1 MVATNLR
8 GIHGDVR
15 RHSSVMKPTSS
26 VRSLDTITPSLSF
39 LARRRGENDAQRSPN
54 PNPGDRP
61 KICGHILLRGV
72 ASTRKSH
79 LAKRA
84 PLQTDSKRRAGRQP
98 VTEIGLPVLLPIPL
112 APTTYQDDAM
122 ATTAAIGI
130 PAFPRPLSGRPR
142 ATSTAR
148 LRTFPRCRPLVS
160 CSSASSAS
168 SSSTAA
174 AAFKHGS
181 TSGSMGPA
189 ARSNATLQRSPS
201 SDLRRGLIVPNATT
215 GGAGTTSGSSSGL
228 LPTVLGAA
236 HLIVSLGIVLA
247 TDKFLKQAFL
257 AASIKFPSSLFGMF
271 CVFSV
276 LLVFDT
282 FAPAL
287 AKAFMD
293 FFEPATLFIQR
304 WLPLFYVP
312 SLVVL
317 PLAVRDIPAAS
328 GLKIFVIIFGGWFA
342 SLAVA
347 GYTALAVRKL
357 VKTQLIP
364 AEPMS
369 KPSPFSALETWAWAA
384 IFIASFGAA
393 YFNPTALGD
402 YLTKAASNPGAGD
415 VLMSFLGSVII
426 SFAFAMFKQ
435 RKLAKRHAAEIF
447 TSIAI
452 ASTFSLYSTAV
463 LGRLIGLEPTLT
475 ISILPRCI
483 TLALALSIV
492 SFFEGVNS
500 SLTAAVVVLT
510 GLIGANFVQ
519 AALDKLGLN
528 DPIARGIGT
537 ASSAHGFGTAALSAN
552 EPEALP
558 FCAIAY
564 GLTGILGSLICSVPA
579 PNLVSLYHLSLRAAT
594 SPPLLPSLQLQ
605 LQQQLE
611 KEEVPHADDE
621 QEALIRQLGA
631 IRAGVSQLNHLR
643 SSSPPPPPPPPELVL
658 YSRLAPVASAC
669 AARTRTSSTA
679 TCPTPPS
686 RPAPTTRSP
695 SPSRSSSAAATAP
708 PPQSLGFDVAR
719 TEAARFLRAR
729 GPLDLT
735 APQLLR
741 LASLGRAG
749 PIRLGLDIGGGTG
762 TLAARLKKLANATV
776 VTTTMNLGAPYS
788 EAAAARGVVPLHA
801 PLQQRFPVGDG
812 TMDVVRAGHAV
823 NRWIPEA
830 ALEFLWYDA
839 DRALRPGGLLWVD
852 HFWCRRADLEGV
864 YAAMLRRLGYK
875 TIKWAV
881 GDKTVAAGGNRA
893 KDEVYLTALLQK
905 PFS

>member
-15 RHSSVMKPTSS
+15 RHSSAMKPTSS

-393 YFNPTALGD
+393 YFNPTALGTTATTCLPFLLASTVLGYMVGSGLPAGVKKVLHPIISCALSAYSAAAAYGYVSGRGVDAVLGD

-579 PNLVSLYHLSLRAAT
+579 VR
-594 SPPLLPSLQLQ
+594 
-605 LQQQLE
+605 
-611 KEEVPHADDE
+611 
-621 QEALIRQLGA
+621 
-631 IRAGVSQLNHLR
+631 
-643 SSSPPPPPPPPELVL
+643 
-658 YSRLAPVASAC
+658 
-669 AARTRTSSTA
+669 
-679 TCPTPPS
+679 
-686 RPAPTTRSP
+686 
-695 SPSRSSSAAATAP
+695 
-708 PPQSLGFDVAR
+708 QSLI
-719 TEAARFLRAR
+719 LI
-729 GPLDLT
+729 
-735 APQLLR
+735 
-741 LASLGRAG
+741 AG
-749 PIRLGLDIGGGTG
+749 
-762 TLAARLKKLANATV
+762 
-776 VTTTMNLGAPYS
+776 
-788 EAAAARGVVPLHA
+788 
-801 PLQQRFPVGDG
+801 
-812 TMDVVRAGHAV
+812 
-823 NRWIPEA
+823 
-830 ALEFLWYDA
+830 
-839 DRALRPGGLLWVD
+839 
-852 HFWCRRADLEGV
+852 
-864 YAAMLRRLGYK
+864 
-875 TIKWAV
+875 
-881 GDKTVAAGGNRA
+881 
-893 KDEVYLTALLQK
+893 
-905 PFS
+905 